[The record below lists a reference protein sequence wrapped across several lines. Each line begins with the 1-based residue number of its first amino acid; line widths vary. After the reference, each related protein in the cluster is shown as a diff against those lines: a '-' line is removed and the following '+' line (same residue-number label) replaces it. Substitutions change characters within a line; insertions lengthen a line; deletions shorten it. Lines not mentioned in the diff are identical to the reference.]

1 MVLDRAREQYG
12 GNRTAVH
19 RNYCQRRARQIPPAS
34 TLQQVLQHLRVN
46 PEQVAVEKDRAIVRK
61 PDWASTLIQ
70 AGAQLEIVQFV
81 GGG

>member
-1 MVLDRAREQYG
+1 MAETGLQSIEIIVNGEP
-12 GNRTAVH
+12 
-19 RNYCQRRARQIPPAS
+19 RQIPPAS